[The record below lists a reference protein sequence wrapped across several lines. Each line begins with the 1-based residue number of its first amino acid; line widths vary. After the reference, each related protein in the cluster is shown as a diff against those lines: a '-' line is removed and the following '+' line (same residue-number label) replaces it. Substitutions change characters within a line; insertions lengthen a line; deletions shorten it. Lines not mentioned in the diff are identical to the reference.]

1 MWDKEKF
8 SNSTG
13 GKKESVG
20 YVEEGNI
27 KKYLFN
33 SEPTRVRFLTE
44 DISPEDLMAEFK
56 ITREEAEDK
65 LFTKVANEHWI
76 MPYSYWEHQ
85 IKEIPGKRYFATAAC
100 GGRGHCALCVDNDA
114 DRANGINENK
124 LLTYPVRKRFMVPA
138 WFYDL
143 KLVLFVIGNE
153 EFFNDIATY
162 VNKHGS
168 ASDFTIWKMG
178 TGLNTKYKS
187 AYDGK
192 AELVDIST
200 LDVISPAGVNITVN
214 EVELNRRISG
224 GKPSQNSTSTPASAP
239 APAPAPAPASNTG
252 SFEITF
258 GSHKGKTLQQLY
270 DLGDQEYIEFLVK
283 NSAGMVQE
291 AAKAFMEKVS

>member
-8 SNSTG
+8 SNSIG
-13 GKKESVG
+13 GKKENVG
-20 YVEEGNI
+20 YVEEGNV
-27 KKYLFN
+27 KKYLF
-33 SEPTRVRFLTE
+33 SSTPTRVRFLTE
-44 DISPEDLMAEFK
+44 DITPEDLIAEFK

-65 LFTKVANEHWI
+65 LFTKVANERWI

-85 IKEIPGKRYFATAAC
+85 IKEIPNKRYFATAAC
-100 GGRGHCALCVDNDA
+100 AGRGHCPLCVENDK

-124 LLTYPVRKRFMVPA
+124 LLSYPVRKRFMVPA

-143 KLVLFVIGNE
+143 KLVLFIIGNE

-168 ASDFTIWKMG
+168 ASDFTIWKIG

-187 AYDGK
+187 AYDGV
-192 AELVDIST
+192 AELKDIST
-200 LDVISPAGVNITVN
+200 LDIITPAGVNISVD
-214 EVELNRRISG
+214 EVELKRRIEG
-224 GKPSQNSTSTPASAP
+224 GKPKQGSSVSAP
-239 APAPAPAPASNTG
+239 ATSSAPIPAVGGAG
-252 SFEITF
+252 LFEITF

-283 NSAGMVQE
+283 NSAGIVQE
-291 AAKAFMEKVS
+291 AAKTFLELVR